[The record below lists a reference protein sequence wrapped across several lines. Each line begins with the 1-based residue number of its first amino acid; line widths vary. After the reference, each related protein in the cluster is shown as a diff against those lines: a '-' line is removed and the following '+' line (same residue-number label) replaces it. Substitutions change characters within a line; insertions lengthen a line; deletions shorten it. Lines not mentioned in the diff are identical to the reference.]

1 LKTLFAILMLL
12 AVASMA
18 VLPAYANFVEFKTD
32 KTSYK
37 KGETIVFSGKA
48 DEEHAVKMVSVK
60 IYGPKGEFVALISG
74 RTDFDSILVI
84 NPLDT
89 SKGSFASNSAKQG
102 NGIYNAT
109 IIYDAEPTY
118 AGKSLIFDFSLDGS
132 PVVPSAAD
140 IMNSQTT
147 QQPTQQPPAQQ
158 PTQQPPPQ
166 QPTQQPPAQQPTQQ
180 PPSTEPQC
188 GPGTVLENGVC
199 MPAKSEQ
206 LPKTSHIPGF
216 PDPTKDPQH
225 YVDRYNNEPAFKEWF
240 DRNFPDSTIYE
251 IVGLPDPNKKTVIT
265 THIPGFPDPTKD
277 PQYYVDRYNNEPAF
291 KEWFDR
297 NFAGKTVYQVLQIP
311 EPEPEPEPSQCGP
324 GTKLENGMCVLDETS
339 GGGCL
344 IATAAYDSE
353 LSPQVQ
359 RLREIRDNALMGTNS
374 GSMFMSSFNAFYY
387 SFSPTVADWERQNPA
402 FKESVKIMLT
412 PMLSTLSILNHVDID
427 SESKVIGYGAGLIL
441 LNAGI
446 YLVAPA
452 ALLFGLGRLA
462 RHYRN

>member
-166 QPTQQPPAQQPTQQ
+166 QPTQQPPAQLPSQNNCQKLRTFQDFLTQQ
-180 PPSTEPQC
+180 RIHNT
-188 GPGTVLENGVC
+188 
-199 MPAKSEQ
+199 
-206 LPKTSHIPGF
+206 
-216 PDPTKDPQH
+216 
-225 YVDRYNNEPAFKEWF
+225 
-240 DRNFPDSTIYE
+240 
-251 IVGLPDPNKKTVIT
+251 
-265 THIPGFPDPTKD
+265 
-277 PQYYVDRYNNEPAF
+277 
-291 KEWFDR
+291 
-297 NFAGKTVYQVLQIP
+297 
-311 EPEPEPEPSQCGP
+311 
-324 GTKLENGMCVLDETS
+324 
-339 GGGCL
+339 
-344 IATAAYDSE
+344 
-353 LSPQVQ
+353 
-359 RLREIRDNALMGTNS
+359 
-374 GSMFMSSFNAFYY
+374 
-387 SFSPTVADWERQNPA
+387 
-402 FKESVKIMLT
+402 MLT
-412 PMLSTLSILNHVDID
+412 DTIMSLY
-427 SESKVIGYGAGLIL
+427 SKNGLIETFPIAQFMKL
-441 LNAGI
+441 
-446 YLVAPA
+446 
-452 ALLFGLGRLA
+452 
-462 RHYRN
+462 

>member
-1 LKTLFAILMLL
+1 MLL

-37 KGETIVFSGKA
+37 KGESIVFSGKA

-118 AGKSLIFDFSLDGS
+118 VGKSLIFDFSLDGS
-132 PVVPSAAD
+132 PVIPSAAD
-140 IMNSQTT
+140 IMKSQTA

-158 PTQQPPPQ
+158 PTQQPTQQPQ
-166 QPTQQPPAQQPTQQ
+166 QPTQQPPAQQPPPL

-199 MPAKSEQ
+199 VVTKSEQ
-206 LPKTSHIPGF
+206 QPKTSHIPGF
-216 PDPTKDPQH
+216 PDPTK
-225 YVDRYNNEPAFKEWF
+225 E
-240 DRNFPDSTIYE
+240 
-251 IVGLPDPNKKTVIT
+251 
-265 THIPGFPDPTKD
+265 

-297 NFAGKTVYQVLQIP
+297 NFAGKTVYQV
-311 EPEPEPEPSQCGP
+311 
-324 GTKLENGMCVLDETS
+324 
-339 GGGCL
+339 
-344 IATAAYDSE
+344 
-353 LSPQVQ
+353 
-359 RLREIRDNALMGTNS
+359 
-374 GSMFMSSFNAFYY
+374 
-387 SFSPTVADWERQNPA
+387 
-402 FKESVKIMLT
+402 
-412 PMLSTLSILNHVDID
+412 
-427 SESKVIGYGAGLIL
+427 
-441 LNAGI
+441 
-446 YLVAPA
+446 
-452 ALLFGLGRLA
+452 
-462 RHYRN
+462 

>member
-1 LKTLFAILMLL
+1 MLL

-37 KGETIVFSGKA
+37 KGESIVFSGKA

-118 AGKSLIFDFSLDGS
+118 VGKSLIFDFSLDGS
-132 PVVPSAAD
+132 PVIPSAAD
-140 IMNSQTT
+140 IMKSQTA

-158 PTQQPPPQ
+158 PTQQPTQQPQ
-166 QPTQQPPAQQPTQQ
+166 QPTQQPPAQQPPPL

-199 MPAKSEQ
+199 VVTKSEQ
-206 LPKTSHIPGF
+206 QPKTSHIPGF
-216 PDPTKDPQH
+216 PDPTK
-225 YVDRYNNEPAFKEWF
+225 E
-240 DRNFPDSTIYE
+240 
-251 IVGLPDPNKKTVIT
+251 
-265 THIPGFPDPTKD
+265 

-311 EPEPEPEPSQCGP
+311 EPEPEPVPSQCGP

-344 IATAAYDSE
+344 IATAAYGSE

-374 GSMFMSSFNAFYY
+374 GSVFMSSFNAFYY

-441 LNAGI
+441 LNVGI
-446 YLVAPA
+446 YLVAPI
-452 ALLFGLGRLA
+452 ALLFGFGRLA
-462 RHYRN
+462 KHYRS